1 MALTATERR
10 VIAALADGLPLV
22 AHPYAALA
30 ERLGLDEAAVIA
42 ILDGLV
48 ARGDI
53 ARLGLVVRHH
63 ELGYGANAMAVWDVP
78 DDRVAAVG
86 HRLAARPEV
95 TLCYRRPRR
104 PPIWRYNLFAM
115 VHGRDRA
122 TVRAR
127 VAALSAETALES
139 LPHDILFSRRRFKQC
154 GARYEA
160 PGKAS

>member
-1 MALTATERR
+1 MALTTTERG

-22 AHPYAALA
+22 PRPYAALA

-48 ARGDI
+48 GRGDI

-78 DDRVAAVG
+78 DDRVAAAG
-86 HRLAARPEV
+86 RRLAALPEV

-104 PPIWRYNLFAM
+104 PPIWCYNLFAM
-115 VHGRDRA
+115 VHGHDRVA
-122 TVRAR
+122 VCVR
-127 VAALSAETALES
+127 VAALTAKAALTS
-139 LPHDILFSRRRFKQC
+139 LPHDILFSRRRFKQG
-154 GARYEA
+154 GARYDA
-160 PGKAS
+160 PAETA